1 MIRKSFKRLARVS
14 SVYAFPDFFEEV
26 VKPERAIPGKDN
38 SLCPTRGKVPLVDV
52 LVVALLLGT
61 VLSKDGDN
69 AL

>member
-1 MIRKSFKRLARVS
+1 MYV
-14 SVYAFPDFFEEV
+14 FPDFFEEV
-26 VKPERAIPGKDN
+26 VKPEGAIPGNDN
-38 SLCPTRGKVPLVDV
+38 SLCPTKGKVPLVDV